1 MIKPLPSTNY
11 SINKFYTYTKMKIH
25 YFKKFAG
32 LSIAA
37 GLLIGCASGPKIES
51 QPIPSLNS
59 ANAKTVE
66 LSDNELKSWG
76 SKDLVQDTIPGMSVD
91 RAYAEIIKDYE
102 GETVIVAV
110 LDSGIDIEHEDLEGV
125 IWTNIDEIPDN
136 GIDDDNNGY
145 IDDIHGWNFLGD
157 IVEENLEMTRIVR
170 DYQDKFEGKRASD
183 FSAAEAEKFK
193 MYKAAK
199 AELDKEIQ
207 QSQASLN
214 QYATMNNQIQ
224 MAEENLKS
232 ELDTNTLS
240 IEKLNNF
247 ETEDEAL
254 ENQKAFLL
262 NIMNN
267 IGEDIDDVKDQLGD
281 AIKYFQSRMES
292 HFNLDLNARAE
303 ILGDDE
309 NNFSTKYYG
318 NNNVSGPQEDKADA
332 KHGTHVAGIIAAER
346 NNDKGMKGVADNV
359 LIMPIRAV
367 PDGDEYDKDIAL
379 GIRYAVDNGAKVINT
394 SFGKYY
400 STHPEWVKDAIKYAE
415 ENDVLIVNAAGNE
428 GINLDKK
435 QVYPN
440 DETPENPADFVDN
453 FINVGAITS
462 QYGDKL
468 VSGFSNYGK
477 NSVDV
482 FAPGS
487 SIYATTPLDNY
498 EYLQGTSMASP
509 NVAGVAAMIRSLYPK
524 LSAKQVKDILMESGL
539 TTDQE
544 VIVGGDANLVKPFDE
559 LSVSGKMVNMY
570 NAIILA
576 SKTK

>member
-1 MIKPLPSTNY
+1 
-11 SINKFYTYTKMKIH
+11 MKIH

>member
-1 MIKPLPSTNY
+1 MRIQYLK
-11 SINKFYTYTKMKIH
+11 KI
-25 YFKKFAG
+25 AG
-32 LSIAA
+32 FGITA
-37 GLLIGCASGPKIES
+37 GLLIGCATGPKIES
-51 QPIPSLNS
+51 QPIPNLNT
-59 ANAKTVE
+59 ANAKTVK
-66 LSDNELKSWG
+66 LSEDELKNWG
-76 SKDLVQDTIPGMSVD
+76 SKDLVLDTVPGMSVD
-91 RAYAEIIKDYE
+91 RAYDQIIKDYE

-125 IWTNIDEIPDN
+125 IWTNIDEIPNN
-136 GIDDDNNGY
+136 GIDDDENGY
-145 IDDIHGWNFLGD
+145 VDDIHGWNFLGD

-170 DYQDKFEGKRASD
+170 DFQDKFEGKRTSEI
-183 FSAAEAEKFK
+183 SAEEADEFE

-199 AELDKEIQ
+199 AELEKEIQ
-207 QSQASLN
+207 ESQGALN
-214 QYATMNNQIQ
+214 QYSAMNNQLQ
-224 MAEENLKS
+224 MAEENFKD

-254 ENQKAFLL
+254 QNQKIFLL

-267 IGEDIDDVKDQLGD
+267 IGEDLGEVQDRLSSAID
-281 AIKYFQSRMES
+281 YFQGRMET
-292 HFNLDLNARAE
+292 HFNLDLNARAKV
-303 ILGDDE
+303 LGDDE
-309 NNFSTKYYG
+309 DDFSTKYYG
-318 NNNVSGPQEDKADA
+318 NNDVSGPQEDKADA

-346 NNDKGMKGVADNV
+346 KNEKGMKGVADNV

-400 STHPEWVKDAIKYAE
+400 SVHPEWVKAAIKYAE

-440 DETPENPADFVDN
+440 DETPENSANFVDN

-477 NSVDV
+477 NSVDI

-487 SIYATTPLDNY
+487 EIYATTPLNKY
-498 EYLQGTSMASP
+498 EFLGGTSMASP

-544 VIVGGDANLVKPFDE
+544 VIVGGDANVVKPFSE
-559 LSVSGKMVNMY
+559 LSVSGNMINMY

>member
-1 MIKPLPSTNY
+1 
-11 SINKFYTYTKMKIH
+11 MKIH
-25 YFKKFAG
+25 YLKKFAG

-59 ANAKTVE
+59 ANAKTIE
-66 LSDNELKSWG
+66 LSDDELQSWS

-136 GIDDDNNGY
+136 GIDDDDNGY

-157 IVEENLEMTRIVR
+157 IVEENLEMARIVR

-254 ENQKAFLL
+254 KNQKAFLL

-281 AIKYFQSRMES
+281 AINYFQSRMES

-400 STHPEWVKDAIKYAE
+400 SIHPEWVKDAIKYAE